1 MRKQLSLLLLLI
13 MSVLVLSGC
22 VSTLDSLLEARS
34 PKTVLKKAEIA
45 HNDVHSV
52 EVSFEDKFNEFTE
65 TGNMAIDMEVEE
77 SFITANEQDMS
88 LYITNDD
95 LLIEYANGDV
105 ESWGDSPM
113 YADLTGMV
121 EIGKN
126 PLAFYTERDADFFE
140 KFDIKKEKDSYILT
154 YEGSEEDA
162 QYLAKAIAHFELTG
176 IEDFDEDI
184 DFRAVSIENF
194 ELELAINRSSYLLDS
209 IEHKI
214 TYKFE
219 DRTDETATRLLH
231 EYENYNDIG
240 EIKPLEANVAEG
252 EGFNQSNDG
261 ELSEKDKELYE
272 SEAAAYVE
280 ALIEA
285 TVFQDVDGFIEKA
298 PDSMSDK
305 DKQDEA
311 ELQRDFFKQTYQENT
326 QSNMEGTGVTEEE
339 ILDLTDAFL
348 QALGTTE
355 YEIVDAEATTSEDI
369 IVTVSI
375 SGLDDEGIYLETED
389 QLFDAFVEENLE
401 EDEIFSKN
409 IELLVENYKSVDSLL
424 DPVEVEVDVIR
435 QSDGSYFV
443 MMQDQFL
450 VGGFVQ

>member
-1 MRKQLSLLLLLI
+1 
-13 MSVLVLSGC
+13 
-22 VSTLDSLLEARS
+22 
-34 PKTVLKKAEIA
+34 KAEIA

-65 TGNMAIDMEVEE
+65 TGNMTIDMESEE

-88 LYITNDD
+88 LYITNND

-219 DRTDETATRLLH
+219 DRTDET
-231 EYENYNDIG
+231 
-240 EIKPLEANVAEG
+240 
-252 EGFNQSNDG
+252 
-261 ELSEKDKELYE
+261 
-272 SEAAAYVE
+272 
-280 ALIEA
+280 
-285 TVFQDVDGFIEKA
+285 
-298 PDSMSDK
+298 
-305 DKQDEA
+305 
-311 ELQRDFFKQTYQENT
+311 
-326 QSNMEGTGVTEEE
+326 
-339 ILDLTDAFL
+339 
-348 QALGTTE
+348 
-355 YEIVDAEATTSEDI
+355 
-369 IVTVSI
+369 
-375 SGLDDEGIYLETED
+375 
-389 QLFDAFVEENLE
+389 
-401 EDEIFSKN
+401 
-409 IELLVENYKSVDSLL
+409 
-424 DPVEVEVDVIR
+424 
-435 QSDGSYFV
+435 
-443 MMQDQFL
+443 
-450 VGGFVQ
+450 